1 MDTKEQYDK
10 IVENIKD
17 VLETYVQ
24 PAVAGHGGKVNY
36 LDYDN
41 GAVTLEMSG
50 ACYGCAMSSMTLKM
64 GIENILIEMVPEVVT
79 VHGVDDPNSG
89 VDPYMNKDYGYD
101 PGQYWDNIEDQ
112 ETEFKKSINPN
123 LIATDNEPKEN
134 T

>member
-50 ACYGCAMSSMTLKM
+50 ACSGCAMSSMTLKM
-64 GIENILIEMVPEVVT
+64 GIGTFIPRRVVLWVSKYTIRTNCLSQYRKILP
-79 VHGVDDPNSG
+79 
-89 VDPYMNKDYGYD
+89 
-101 PGQYWDNIEDQ
+101 
-112 ETEFKKSINPN
+112 
-123 LIATDNEPKEN
+123 
-134 T
+134 